1 MNIVSRSWSRPVTG
15 LPNFVW
21 EQKLKFT
28 KLSLKEW
35 VKQTLKFPSSDRIEV
50 LKNLEEIQKEMD
62 EAGITPAKLEKEQQA
77 QFNAFCAFR
86 KEEEYWSA
94 ASG

>member
-1 MNIVSRSWSRPVTG
+1 MNIVSQSWSRLVIG
-15 LPNFVW
+15 SPNFVW
-21 EQKLKFT
+21 EQKLKFI

-35 VKQTLKFPSSDRIEV
+35 VKQTLKYPSSDRIEA
-50 LKNLEEIQKEMD
+50 LKNLEVIQMEMD
-62 EAGITPAKLEKEQQA
+62 ETGITPGKLAKEQQA

-94 ASG
+94 TSG